1 MAEIAFEG
9 GLRRLRI
16 AGPCTAQDS
25 TALCEAVD
33 SHGRAAAR
41 LTIDLTGVPSIESQV
56 LSALTDTVAAVEAEG
71 CRVTILRKS
80 SSDVDH
86 ALRELDR

>member
-25 TALCEAVD
+25 TALREAVR
-33 SHGRAAAR
+33 SHGRSAAR
-41 LTIDLTGVPSIESQV
+41 LTVDLTGVPSIAPEV
-56 LSALTDTVAAVEAEG
+56 VSALADTVGDVEAGG
-71 CRVTILRKS
+71 CRVTILRKC
-80 SSDVDH
+80 SSDVDR
-86 ALRELDR
+86 ALRELHR

>member
-9 GLRRLRI
+9 GLRRLRV

-25 TALCEAVD
+25 PALREAVE
-33 SHGRAAAR
+33 SHARSAPR
-41 LTIDLTGVPSIESQV
+41 LTIDLTRVATIAPEAVSTLAE
-56 LSALTDTVAAVEAEG
+56 TVGDMEAQG
-71 CRVTILRKS
+71 CRVTILRKC